1 MPTKSK
7 ASIASQ
13 SLTPIRKTVSRKR
26 HSAAEWTKLLHKQRG
41 SGLTVEAFCAKH
53 RLANSTYWRWRRRLE
68 VLLSD
73 LAQAVP
79 VPAPM
84 PAPKFLAIPMNAGGE
99 AFQVQVGEMRVR
111 LGGVAAQR
119 VLEAIIARIAGAA

>member
-7 ASIASQ
+7 AIVTSPSI
-13 SLTPIRKTVSRKR
+13 PRIRKAVSRTR
-26 HSAAEWTKLLHKQRG
+26 HSTAEWTKLLRKQRG

-68 VLLSD
+68 VLVPD
-73 LAQAVP
+73 EAQG

-84 PAPKFLAIPMNAGGE
+84 PAPKFLAIPMNATSE
-99 AFQVQVGEMRVR
+99 AFEVQVGEMRVR

>member
-7 ASIASQ
+7 ANIASQ
-13 SLTPIRKTVSRKR
+13 SITAIRKSGSRTR
-26 HSAAEWTKLLHKQRG
+26 HSTAEWTRLLRKQRG

-68 VLLSD
+68 VLLPD
-73 LAQAVP
+73 EARAVP
-79 VPAPM
+79 AQI
-84 PAPKFLAIPMNAGGE
+84 PAPKFLTIPMNATGE
-99 AFQVQVGEMRVR
+99 AFEVQFGEMRVR

-119 VLEAIIARIAGAA
+119 VLEAIITRIAGAA

>member
-7 ASIASQ
+7 TNITSQ
-13 SLTPIRKTVSRKR
+13 SITPIRKAGSRTR
-26 HSAAEWTKLLHKQRG
+26 HSAAEWTKLLRKQRG

-68 VLLSD
+68 VLLPDS
-73 LAQAVP
+73 AQAVP
-79 VPAPM
+79 VPM
-84 PAPKFLAIPMNAGGE
+84 PAPKFLAIPMNTTGE
-99 AFQVQVGEMRVR
+99 AFEVQVGEMRVR

-119 VLEAIIARIAGAA
+119 VLEAIVARIAGAA

>member
-1 MPTKSK
+1 MQTKSK
-7 ASIASQ
+7 ANIASQ
-13 SLTPIRKTVSRKR
+13 SNTTIRKTGSRTR

-68 VLLSD
+68 VLLPD
-73 LAQAVP
+73 QARAVP
-79 VPAPM
+79 TPM
-84 PAPKFLAIPMNAGGE
+84 PAPKFLAIPMHAPSE
-99 AFQVQVGEMRVR
+99 AFDVQVGEMRVR

-119 VLEAIIARIAGAA
+119 VLEAIITRIAGAA